1 VVNLAPSASHV
12 IQAQEQAAEVG
23 FEGVGEALQVPGT
36 KLRLFGKP
44 DTRKNR
50 RMGVVLAFGADT
62 DDARQKAEQ
71 SAHKVRIVK
80 LS

>member
-1 VVNLAPSASHV
+1 M
-12 IQAQEQAAEVG
+12 
-23 FEGVGEALQVPGT
+23 VPGT

-62 DDARQKAEQ
+62 SDARQKAEQ
-71 SAHKVRIVK
+71 AAHKVKIVK
-80 LS
+80 LA